1 VKLPPI
7 DYLSPIS
14 VEEVVRLLGERE
26 DAKILSG
33 GQSLMPML
41 AFRLATP
48 RVLVD
53 LRRVSGLDR
62 IHIGE
67 QGVELGAKVR
77 WRDIER
83 DTRLAVAHPLL
94 AEAVRHIAHYQI
106 RNRGTVGGSLAHADP
121 AAELP
126 AIALT
131 CDAHIVAVG
140 PRGEREIPAAE
151 FFLAPLVTALEPDEL
166 IVAMRLP
173 AWPKARRFSF
183 KELSRRLGDFALAG
197 AAVFFDL
204 DERGCMRALHVGA
217 FGVADK
223 PVRLLETEAALNGTR
238 PEPVAVAEAIQLG
251 TGGLEMRSDIHTDA
265 DYRRALLET
274 LLTRAFDEAMQR
286 SPS

>member
-1 VKLPPI
+1 MKLPPI
-7 DYLSPIS
+7 DYLSPVS

-41 AFRLATP
+41 AFRLAAP
-48 RVLVD
+48 SALID
-53 LRRVSGLDR
+53 LRRVPGLDR
-62 IHIGE
+62 IHIDE
-67 QGVELGAKVR
+67 QGVELGARVR

-83 DTRLAVAHPLL
+83 DTRLAVVQPLL

-106 RNRGTVGGSLAHADP
+106 RNRGTTGGSLAHADP

-131 CDAHIVAVG
+131 CEAQIFVVG
-140 PRGEREIPAAE
+140 PRGQREIPAAE

-173 AWPKARRFSF
+173 AWPAARRFGF
-183 KELSRRLGDFALAG
+183 KEFSRRLGDFALAG

-204 DERGCMRALHVGA
+204 DENGCMQAPHVGA
-217 FGVADK
+217 FGIADT
-223 PVRLLETEAALNGTR
+223 PVRLLEIEAALNGTR
-238 PEPVAVAEAIQLG
+238 PEKVALAEAIKRG
-251 TGGLEMRSDIHTDA
+251 TRELETRSDIHADG

-274 LLTRAFDEAMQR
+274 LLMRAFDEATQR
-286 SPS
+286 SRS